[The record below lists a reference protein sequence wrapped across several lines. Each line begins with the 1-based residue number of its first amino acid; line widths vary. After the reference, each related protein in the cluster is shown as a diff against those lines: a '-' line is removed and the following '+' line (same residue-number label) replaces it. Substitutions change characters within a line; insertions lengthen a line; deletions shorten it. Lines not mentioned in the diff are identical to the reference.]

1 MPWSCR
7 LRLGIGRI
15 LLRDGGAYKRG
26 MTLLLEHLSPNQRK
40 EFLRLGHFH
49 VIGGTTGKRYRIS
62 RGRQMNVHQLDHENL
77 RACVWCF
84 YPVGGLVDG
93 DVMLAQKLA
102 LELFEEDA
110 LAIANRLA

>member
-1 MPWSCR
+1 MSTLRRVVGAASRAVATATGWWRDRSRPDRERCVGAAMPWSWR
-7 LRLGIGRI
+7 LRLGTGRI

-62 RGRQMNVHQLDHENL
+62 RGRQMNVHQLD
-77 RACVWCF
+77 
-84 YPVGGLVDG
+84 
-93 DVMLAQKLA
+93 
-102 LELFEEDA
+102 
-110 LAIANRLA
+110 I